1 METSGV
7 PVLNESGELIGYRGT
22 DTDITDRKIAEKD
35 LNQCPSASRIYIDHT
50 IDLCRDLYD
59 MVALAKSVA
68 LATF

>member
-1 METSGV
+1 MSYQQKAQKV
-7 PVLNESGELIGYRGT
+7 A
-22 DTDITDRKIAEKD
+22 DRKIAEKD

-68 LATF
+68 LAT